1 MSCPPSCVV
10 HQRVDICADSVIG
23 KALADILAAVKDNK
37 VSLEA
42 IIVVLQNQLTQLQAI
57 NANTDLVETQLA
69 ALIALATSG
78 NATTAQISTTLS
90 TQILPTLEQVAAST
104 AEIKVELQTVN
115 ATLTTV
121 ASTLAAILAERD
133 LELVVTTPVS
143 VCIGGVTHLTRQRI
157 IYDSETGVQ
166 VSSQVEY
173 SSDSVAWVATVP
185 AGTISLD
192 SCPIPAAD
200 IPVRD
205 LKVFYREV
213 EAGSSLSIP
222 DIIAATGAKAILS
235 MQAVAVDLGEGTLV
249 GDTGKVRIDQYV
261 PVWSHSAQTGSDFQD
276 QFTNSAWQL
285 YVDVGAVRVS
295 AIYY

>member
-1 MSCPPSCVV
+1 MSCPPTCVV

-37 VSLEA
+37 VSLDA
-42 IIVVLQNQLTQLQAI
+42 IIVVLQSQLTQLQAI

-78 NATTAQISTTLS
+78 NATTAQISTTLT
-90 TQILPTLEQVAAST
+90 TQILPALEEVAAST

-121 ASTLAAILAERD
+121 ASTLAAILAEKD
-133 LELVVTTPVS
+133 LELLVTTPVS
-143 VCIGGVTHLTRQRI
+143 VCIAGTSYLTRNRI
-157 IYDSETGVQ
+157 IYDSETGVE

-173 SSDSVAWVATVP
+173 SSDSVAWSVTAP
-185 AGTISLD
+185 AGAVALGT
-192 SCPIPAAD
+192 CPIPVAE
-200 IPVRD
+200 IPARD
-205 LKVFYREV
+205 LKVFYQEV
-213 EAGSSLSIP
+213 EAGASLSIP

-235 MQAVAVDLGEGTLV
+235 MQAVAVDVSSGSLA
-249 GDTGKVRIDQYV
+249 GDVGKVRIDQYV

-276 QFTNSAWQL
+276 QFTNSAWTL
-285 YVDVGAVRVS
+285 YVDSGVIRVS